1 LLPPDGQAVA
11 IPSTADL
18 PCANAIA
25 GAQDKERQGIRCVRL
40 TVESSGADAP
50 QKLARDDLKLSQ
62 GGRAMQILFFEQEPA
77 SVGILIDTSGSM
89 DTKLQQAKNAIA
101 QFVNDLNSRDDIF
114 LFAFSSKPFLL
125 QPFTT
130 NHRAVIQRTSLFY
143 AQGETALY
151 DTMVVGLLLL
161 NHGQWSHKA
170 LFIIT
175 DGQDNASA
183 WSKGAVLTRAR
194 QVNVAVYSIGIGNL
208 PPQPPAWWRSRDAQS
223 FVDMPTPSDFANA
236 TGGKAYNVRVAYYGV
251 ERYRAAALIAAGI
264 GNRYDLGFAATDTR
278 TSSIRLEVVNHPAAI
293 VKVEG
298 APISIVN
305 VAHAA
310 S

>member
-1 LLPPDGQAVA
+1 LRGRESGYCRVLDSAIRHICRTCDRLFRLGRSSTGRCADWRRGQYRSRLRGQQCVSLSQGAPASAGVEVGAILHQELALRQPRNKSAQGNLLPPDGQAVA

-125 QPFTT
+125 
-130 NHRAVIQRTSLFY
+130 
-143 AQGETALY
+143 
-151 DTMVVGLLLL
+151 
-161 NHGQWSHKA
+161 
-170 LFIIT
+170 
-175 DGQDNASA
+175 
-183 WSKGAVLTRAR
+183 
-194 QVNVAVYSIGIGNL
+194 
-208 PPQPPAWWRSRDAQS
+208 
-223 FVDMPTPSDFANA
+223 
-236 TGGKAYNVRVAYYGV
+236 
-251 ERYRAAALIAAGI
+251 
-264 GNRYDLGFAATDTR
+264 
-278 TSSIRLEVVNHPAAI
+278 
-293 VKVEG
+293 
-298 APISIVN
+298 
-305 VAHAA
+305 
-310 S
+310 